1 MKKAKPKPNRNLE
14 IIKKDYVRTLIDQAI
29 QLAGGTQRNLA
40 DKIGMTQHAIHH
52 ARKVGRVSAEL
63 AGKIHD
69 FTKGAVSR
77 EALRPDLFRSAA

>member
-1 MKKAKPKPNRNLE
+1 MKKAKPNKIRS
-14 IIKKDYVRTLIDQAI
+14 LIDQAI

-40 DKIGMTQHAIHH
+40 DEIGMTQHAIHH
-52 ARKVGRVSAEL
+52 ARKVGRVSGTL
-63 AGKIHD
+63 AVKIHD

>member
-1 MKKAKPKPNRNLE
+1 MKKAKPNE
-14 IIKKDYVRTLIDQAI
+14 IRSLIDQAI

-77 EALRPDLFRSAA
+77 EALRPDLFKSAA